1 MDLMDLEQIWNAV
14 LGEIELRLSKA
25 HFHTWL
31 KNTALSSNHDGVA
44 LVSCPNGFTKEWLEN
59 KYNKLILHALR
70 NVASDIREVKYIIG
84 KEAPPQ
90 PTPLRRS
97 RPLPTEPTPE
107 EQLDFRE
114 LAVDPETNLNP
125 RYTFES
131 FVVGSFNELAH
142 AAAQAILKNPGTTY
156 NPLFV
161 YGGVGLGKTHLLQA
175 TGNEL
180 AKQPGVSVKYATADR
195 LANEIVS
202 AILTNSIDQL
212 KKEYRNV
219 DFLIVDDVQFLSG
232 KDKVQEEIFHT
243 FNVLYQR
250 NKQIVFSSD
259 RPPKAIPTL
268 TERLRSRFEGGMV
281 ADISYPNLE
290 TRMAIITTKA
300 RLKQLTFEET
310 VVAFIANHFQKNIRE
325 LEGAINRIATQVQL
339 THQAPSLPAV
349 TKWLTTLINEP
360 IKNTT
365 PRQIIKAV
373 AEFYDLT
380 ERDLIE
386 RGRKKE
392 IARPRQIAMYLL
404 REELKNS
411 YPFIGTKL
419 GGRDHTTVMHAYGK
433 ITKEYE
439 ESEHFRHELQLIK
452 ERIYNV

>member
-1 MDLMDLEQIWNAV
+1 MNLEQVWQTA

-31 KNTALSSNHDGVA
+31 KNTTLSSHHDGVA
-44 LVSCPNGFTKEWLEN
+44 LISCPNGFTKEWLEN
-59 KYNKLILHALR
+59 KYSKLILQALR
-70 NVASDIREVKYIIG
+70 NVLTDIREVKYMIG
-84 KEAPPQ
+84 KEASLAPA
-90 PTPLRRS
+90 PLKRAR
-97 RPLPTEPTPE
+97 LTAPE
-107 EQLDFRE
+107 IIGDEQLDFRE
-114 LAVDPETNLNP
+114 LSVDPRTNLNP
-125 RYTFES
+125 RYTFQS

-142 AAAQAILKNPGTTY
+142 AAAKAIIKSPGTTY

-180 AKQPGVSVKYATADR
+180 AKQQNVFVKYVTADR

-212 KKEYRNV
+212 KNEYRKV
-219 DFLIVDDVQFLSG
+219 DLLIVDDVQFLSG
-232 KDKVQEEIFHT
+232 KDKVQEEVFHT
-243 FNVLYQR
+243 FNVLHQR
-250 NKQIVFSSD
+250 NKQVVLSSD

-281 ADISYPNLE
+281 ADINYPDLE
-290 TRMAIITTKA
+290 TRMAIIKA
-300 RLKQLTFEET
+300 KSIEKQLQLEEA
-310 VVAFIANHFQKNIRE
+310 VVMYIANHFQKNIRE
-325 LEGAINRIATQVQL
+325 LEGAINRVATQTQI
-339 THQAPSLPAV
+339 THQAPNLQNT
-349 TKWLTTLINEP
+349 TKWLTSLVSEP
-360 IKNTT
+360 HKNTT
-365 PRQIIKAV
+365 PKQIIKAV
-373 AEFYDLT
+373 ADFYDLS

-411 YPFIGTKL
+411 YPFIGAKL
-419 GGRDHTTVMHAYGK
+419 GGRDHTTVMHAYDK
-433 ITKEYE
+433 ITR
-439 ESEHFRHELQLIK
+439 ESEGSETLQRELQLLR